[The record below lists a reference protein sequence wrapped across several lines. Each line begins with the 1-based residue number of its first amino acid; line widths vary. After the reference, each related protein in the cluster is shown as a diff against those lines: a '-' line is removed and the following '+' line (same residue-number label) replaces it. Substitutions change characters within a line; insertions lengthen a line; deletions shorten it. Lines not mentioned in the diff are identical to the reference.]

1 MATKPKAAPA
11 KKTGKAVAKV
21 APKATTN
28 GLAAASLAA
37 RAEGKRLR
45 CAPADRKASLD
56 ATILQMVGS
65 KGGIASVTL
74 ERVAAAAGCSS
85 GLAGRYY
92 GGAAKMRVAAVNAL
106 AKAGDTPALRK
117 VFADGF
123 DIKAEGLK
131 LPKGFAAA
139 VRKGA

>member
-1 MATKPKAAPA
+1 MATKPKTKAAPVA
-11 KKTGKAVAKV
+11 KKPAP
-21 APKATTN
+21 APKAAKAST
-28 GLAAASLAA
+28 LAAVSLAA

-65 KGGIASVTL
+65 KGGIASITL
-74 ERVAAAAGCSS
+74 EKVAAQAGCSS

-92 GGAAKMRVAAVNAL
+92 GGAAKMRLAAVNAL
-106 AKAGDTPALRK
+106 AKAGDSPALRK
-117 VFADGF
+117 VFADGY
-123 DIKAEGLK
+123 DIKTEGLK

-139 VRKGA
+139 IRKGA